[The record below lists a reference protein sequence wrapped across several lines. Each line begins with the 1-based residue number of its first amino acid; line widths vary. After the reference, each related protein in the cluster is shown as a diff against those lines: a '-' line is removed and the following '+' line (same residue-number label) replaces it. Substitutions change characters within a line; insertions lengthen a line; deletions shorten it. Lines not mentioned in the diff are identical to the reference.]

1 MLYPAELQDQV
12 RKIKGFRGFL
22 GDAVQRFLTISL
34 AVISWLLT
42 MAEGS
47 IYGVVRKIDLR
58 PVRLELKCGF
68 RILTQVVDILFLRR
82 KRCGCSA
89 VILRVLS

>member
-1 MLYPAELQDQV
+1 M
-12 RKIKGFRGFL
+12 
-22 GDAVQRFLTISL
+22 
-34 AVISWLLT
+34 ISWLLT

-82 KRCGCSA
+82 RTLYPAELRAHVKHGVFT
-89 VILRVLS
+89 VIYSITILL

>member
-1 MLYPAELQDQV
+1 
-12 RKIKGFRGFL
+12 
-22 GDAVQRFLTISL
+22 
-34 AVISWLLT
+34 

-68 RILTQVVDILFLRR
+68 RILTQVVDILFFRR
-82 KRCGCSA
+82 RMLYPAELQDRIQRVLYEEKRCKSITTRFLRNVCSVFA
-89 VILRVLS
+89 VFAVKD

>member
-1 MLYPAELQDQV
+1 
-12 RKIKGFRGFL
+12 
-22 GDAVQRFLTISL
+22 
-34 AVISWLLT
+34 

-68 RILTQVVDILFLRR
+68 RILSQVVDILFLRR
-82 KRCGCSA
+82 RMLYPAELRDHARKNKGFTGCQGSLKWIQEA
-89 VILRVLS
+89 ICVSCLTRFGLPG

>member
-1 MLYPAELQDQV
+1 MLYPAELQDQI
-12 RKIKGFRGFL
+12 REIMGFRCFL
-22 GDAVQRFLTISL
+22 EDDGQRFLTILL
-34 AVISWLLT
+34 AMISWQVM

-68 RILTQVVDILFLRR
+68 RIPTQVVDILFLRR
-82 KRCGCSA
+82 
-89 VILRVLS
+89 